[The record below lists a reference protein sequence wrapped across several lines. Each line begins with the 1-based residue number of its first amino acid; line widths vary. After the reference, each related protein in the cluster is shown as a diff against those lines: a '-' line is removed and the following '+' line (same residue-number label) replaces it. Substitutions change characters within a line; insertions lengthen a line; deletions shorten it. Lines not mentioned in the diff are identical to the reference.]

1 MLFFN
6 AMCATS
12 GGWYSDGR
20 QRAAGAAAGSGKALP
35 PLLPGAQAHG
45 EVIGS
50 FSTKEHLCL

>member
-20 QRAAGAAAGSGKALP
+20 QRAAGAAAGAAKHCRRFCPVRKPMA
-35 PLLPGAQAHG
+35 
-45 EVIGS
+45 
-50 FSTKEHLCL
+50 K